1 MNVDFGLGGG
11 RATPFRALY
20 TVFPRAQAVALTLV
34 FFSIPVFLN
43 AVHSRASGGE
53 ELPST
58 MDGIS
63 QHLHRSK
70 LWWVHALGDRHGD
83 RGLRVPGLRVAP
95 SVDHGDLRVGF
106 VAFECA
112 VICQT
117 SRVLSL
123 PRGLLRR
130 AHLRARKMP
139 AASRVISYRIAY

>member
-70 LWWVHALGDRHGD
+70 LWWVHALGDMVTGAYACLVYALLPASTMATY
-83 RGLRVPGLRVAP
+83 GW
-95 SVDHGDLRVGF
+95 
-106 VAFECA
+106 
-112 VICQT
+112 
-117 SRVLSL
+117 VL
-123 PRGLLRR
+123 
-130 AHLRARKMP
+130 
-139 AASRVISYRIAY
+139 